1 MRKRDNQNYFV
12 MEIQNLL
19 KKLSLDIEE
28 KSSLLAT
35 AEAEHRD
42 TFKVKMDLE
51 IAIENYST
59 IFSALPM
66 LM

>member
-1 MRKRDNQNYFV
+1 
-12 MEIQNLL
+12 MEIQTLL
-19 KKLSLDIEE
+19 KKLSNDIEE
-28 KSSLLAT
+28 KSGLLRM
-35 AEAEHRD
+35 AEAEQRD
-42 TFKVKMDLE
+42 TSKVKMELE

>member
-1 MRKRDNQNYFV
+1 
-12 MEIQNLL
+12 MEIQHLL

-28 KSSLLAT
+28 KSSLLAF
-35 AEAEHRD
+35 AEAELRD

>member
-1 MRKRDNQNYFV
+1 
-12 MEIQNLL
+12 MEIQSLL
-19 KKLSLDIEE
+19 KTLTQDIEE
-28 KSSLLAT
+28 KSSLLAH

-42 TFKVKMDLE
+42 TFKIKMELE

>member
-1 MRKRDNQNYFV
+1 
-12 MEIQNLL
+12 MEIQALL
-19 KKLSLDIEE
+19 KKLSNDIEE
-28 KSSLLAT
+28 KSGLLSM

-42 TFKVKMDLE
+42 TTKVKMDLE

>member
-1 MRKRDNQNYFV
+1 
-12 MEIQNLL
+12 MEIQTLL
-19 KKLSLDIEE
+19 RTLSKDIEE
-28 KSSLLAT
+28 KSSLVSM

-42 TFKVKMDLE
+42 ASKVKMELE

-59 IFSALPM
+59 VFSALPM

>member
-1 MRKRDNQNYFV
+1 

-19 KKLSLDIEE
+19 KTLSREIEE
-28 KSSLLAT
+28 KNCLLAN

-42 TFKVKMDLE
+42 TFKVKMELE